1 MIDDDGGVFLIE
13 SWDEAAEFKR
23 WLGERRPV
31 LACDTET
38 SGFDWW
44 RGDLRLV
51 QFGDAR
57 TGWSIPW
64 DEWRGMVK
72 EVLRDYEG
80 DLVFHNAKFDL
91 HWLMQNGCEVS
102 TRFVHDTA
110 VQSKLLDPLARAD
123 LKGVAQRRIDPRSGA
138 GQSELKKAMTR
149 AKWDWGSLPVDFV
162 GYWAY
167 GALDTV
173 LTAHLHEN
181 MHPQISSE
189 YRYVYDLEMANI
201 DILRRV
207 EERGMRIDLD
217 YCAQQ
222 EVKFA
227 TYAEE
232 AKEWLKTTYDCAA
245 TGKSLA
251 TALQREGITL
261 TKQTDSGGW
270 STDKDVL
277 EAIDHPLATTALAVR
292 SAQKLAKSYF
302 GKYLELADGDI
313 VHPGINPMG
322 AKTGRMSISDPSMQN
337 LPRGRRVRDAVIARE
352 GHTLFGIDY
361 EQIEMRLMTHLC
373 QDPGLITAFESGIDF
388 FMSMAQQ
395 IYHDPSIT
403 KDDPRRQVTKST
415 MYAKAFGAGVRKF
428 SQTAGISEAEGKV
441 FNTMLESTFPGMPQ
455 FAQRIQ
461 REAVARKVAGGNP
474 YVKTQFGRRLEVEY
488 ADQAYKLVN
497 ALIQGTAADI
507 LKNVIW
513 ELDQAGL
520 TQFLVLPVHDELI
533 FDIPD
538 AELNEVVHAVAE
550 VMQRDEYTIPLTV
563 DGHTGQ
569 RWGELK
575 G

>member
-57 TGWSIPW
+57 TGWAIPW
-64 DEWRGMVK
+64 DDWKGMIR
-72 EVLRDYEG
+72 EVLRDY
-80 DLVFHNAKFDL
+80 DADIAFHNAKFDL
-91 HWLMQNGCEVS
+91 HWLRQHGCEVQS
-102 TRFVHDTA
+102 RFVHDTA
-110 VQSKLLDPLARAD
+110 VMSKLLNPLALAA
-123 LKGVAQRRIDPRSGA
+123 LKNVAQRRIDPRASA

-173 LTAHLHEN
+173 LTAHLFED
-181 MHPQISSE
+181 MYPEVGSK
-189 YRYVYDLEMANI
+189 YRFVYDLEMANI
-201 DILRRV
+201 DILGRV
-207 EERGMRIDLD
+207 EDRGMRVDLD
-217 YCAQQ
+217 YCAEQQ
-222 EVKFA
+222 EKFGE
-227 TYAEE
+227 YAEE
-232 AKEWLKTTYDCAA
+232 AKAWLKATYDCAA

-251 TALQREGITL
+251 TALQREGIVL
-261 TKQTDSGGW
+261 TKTTDSGGW
-270 STDKDVL
+270 STDKEVL
-277 EAIDHPLATTALAVR
+277 EAIDHPIAATALKVR

-337 LPRGRRVRDAVIARE
+337 LPRGRRVRDAIIARE

-361 EQIEMRLMTHLC
+361 EQIEMRLITHFSE
-373 QDPGLITAFESGIDF
+373 DPGLIAAFLQEGDF
-388 FMSMAQQ
+388 FTSMARQ
-395 IYHDPSIT
+395 IYRDDSIEKSDDRRQIT
-403 KDDPRRQVTKST
+403 KNT
-415 MYAKAFGAGVRKF
+415 MYAKGFGAGVKKMAA
-428 SQTAGISEAEGKV
+428 TAGVPLAEMQSFV
-441 FNTMLESTFPGMPQ
+441 NMLEATFPGMPA
-455 FAQRIQ
+455 FARRVQN
-461 REAVARKVAGGNP
+461 EAVARKGPGINP
-474 YVKTQFGRRLEVEY
+474 HVFTQFGRRLEVEW
-488 ADQAYKLVN
+488 ADKAYVLVN
-497 ALIQGTAADI
+497 AMIQGTAADI
-507 LKNVIW
+507 LKNVIF
-513 ELDQAGL
+513 ELDQEGL
-520 TQFLVLPVHDELI
+520 ADYLVLPVHDELI

-538 AELNEVVHAVAE
+538 AEVEELTRAIAE
-550 VMQRDEYTIPLTV
+550 VMHRDEYTVPLKV

>member
-13 SWDEAAEFKR
+13 TWDEAAEFKR

-57 TGWSIPW
+57 TGWAIAW
-64 DEWRGMVK
+64 DDWKGMIR
-72 EVLRDYEG
+72 EVLTDYDG
-80 DLVFHNAKFDL
+80 DLAFHNAKFDL
-91 HWLMQNGCEVS
+91 HWLRREGCEIS
-102 TRFVHDTA
+102 SRHVHDTA
-110 VQSKLLDPLARAD
+110 VMSKLLNPLARAD
-123 LKGVAQRRIDPRSGA
+123 LKGVAQRRIDPRAGA

-173 LTAHLHEN
+173 LTAHLWEN
-181 MHPQISSE
+181 MWEEVNSK
-189 YRYVYDLEMANI
+189 YRFIYDLEMANV
-201 DILRRV
+201 DILGRV
-207 EERGMRIDLD
+207 EERGMRVDLD
-217 YCAQQ
+217 YCADQQ
-222 EVKFA
+222 EKFGE
-227 TYAEE
+227 YAEE
-232 AKEWLKTTYDCAA
+232 AKAWLKTTYDCAA

-251 TALQREGITL
+251 TALQREGIVL
-261 TKQTDSGGW
+261 TKQTDTGGW
-270 STDKDVL
+270 STDKEVL
-277 EAIDHPLATTALAVR
+277 EAIDHPLAITALKVR

-337 LPRGRRVRDAVIARE
+337 LPRGPRVRDAIIARE

-361 EQIEMRLMTHLC
+361 EQIEMRLITHFSE
-373 QDPGLITAFESGIDF
+373 DPGLIAAFMEEGDF
-388 FMSMAQQ
+388 FTSMARQ
-395 IYHDPSIT
+395 IYR
-403 KDDPRRQVTKST
+403 DDTIEKSDDRRQVTKNT
-415 MYAKAFGAGVRKF
+415 MYAKGFGAGVKKMA
-428 SQTAGISEAEGKV
+428 STANVPVQEMQAFVTKLEA
-441 FNTMLESTFPGMPQ
+441 TFPGMPA
-455 FAQRIQ
+455 FARRVQS
-461 REAVARKVAGGNP
+461 EAIARKGSGNP
-474 YVKTQFGRRLEVEY
+474 HVFTQFGRRLEVEW
-488 ADQAYKLVN
+488 ADKAYVLVN
-497 ALIQGTAADI
+497 AMIQGTAADI
-507 LKNVIW
+507 LKNVIY

-520 TQFLVLPVHDELI
+520 TRDLILPVHDELI
-533 FDIPD
+533 FDIP
-538 AELNEVVHAVAE
+538 NEDVEEVTHAVAE
-550 VMQRDEYTIPLTV
+550 VMHRDEYLVPLKV

-569 RWGELK
+569 RWGALK